1 MQRIPSEPPKIEP
14 LPKDI
19 KRPLWSVMIP
29 AYNCSKYLQEVI
41 ESVLQQ
47 DPGPEKMQIEVIDDC
62 STDEDVEALVRRV
75 GKGRVEYYRQQ
86 CNVGSLRNF
95 ETCINRAR
103 GQYIHLL
110 HGDDRIKYGYYWKI
124 ESLFERFPDAGA
136 AFCAWSY
143 IDPKGDLNRHSRIE
157 AKRDCILKNWLEE
170 LALFGRLQYVT
181 ITVKRDVYERLGGFY
196 GVTYGE
202 DWEMWSRIAKHYP
215 TAYTPDI
222 LAEYREHNTSISSQ
236 SFLTGKN
243 IQDIA
248 KVINI
253 ITGYLPDRKKEKINK
268 IARRNYIYWATDEAH
283 KQWHFTRNGKMVKS
297 QAKEIANT
305 YLDFPLAIKLSKLMV
320 KVQLYSVVNKLQSF
334 L

>member
-1 MQRIPSEPPKIEP
+1 MQRIPTAPPKIEP
-14 LPKDI
+14 LRRDLE
-19 KRPLWSVMIP
+19 RPLWSVMIP
-29 AYNCSKYLQEVI
+29 AYNCSKYLPEVI

-47 DPGPEKMQIEVIDDC
+47 DPGPAKMQIEVIDDC
-62 STDEDVEALVRRV
+62 STDEDVEALVLQI
-75 GKGRVEYYRQQ
+75 GKGRVGYHRQE

-103 GQYIHLL
+103 GRYIHLL
-110 HGDDRIKYGYYWKI
+110 HGDDRIKYGYYRKM
-124 ESLFERFPDAGA
+124 ETLFERFPDAGA

-143 IDPKGDLNRHSRIE
+143 IDTKGDLSRHSRIE
-157 AKRDCILKNWLEE
+157 AKRDCVLKNWLEE
-170 LALFGRLQYVT
+170 LAMFGRLQYVT
-181 ITVKRDVYERLGGFY
+181 ITVKREVYERLGGFY
-196 GVTYGE
+196 AVTYGE

-236 SFLTGKN
+236 SFLTGTN

-253 ITGYLPDRKKEKINK
+253 ISSYLPARKQQKVNR
-268 IARRNYIYWATDEAH
+268 IAKKNYIYWATDEAY
-283 KQWHFTRNGKMVKS
+283 KQWHFSRNEKMVQS
-297 QAKEIANT
+297 QLKEIANT
-305 YLDFPLAIKLSKLMV
+305 YLDFPLFIKLTKLKL
-320 KVQLYSVVNKLQSF
+320 KVQVYSVFDKLQSF

>member
-1 MQRIPSEPPKIEP
+1 MQRIPSAPPKIKT
-14 LPKDI
+14 LPGDI
-19 KRPLWSVMIP
+19 ERPLWSVMIP
-29 AYNCSKYLQEVI
+29 AFNCSKYLPEAI

-47 DPGPEKMQIEVIDDC
+47 DPGPDKMQIEVIDDC
-62 STDEDVEALVRRV
+62 STDENVEALVLKI
-75 GKGRVEYYRQQ
+75 GKGRVGYFRQE

-103 GQYIHLL
+103 GRYIHLL
-110 HGDDRIKYGYYWKI
+110 HGDDRIKYGYYRKM
-124 ESLFERFPDAGA
+124 ESLFDRFPNAGA

-143 IDPKGDLNRHSRIE
+143 IDKNGDLSKYSRIE
-157 AKRDCILKNWLEE
+157 ANRDCILKNWLDE
-170 LALFGRLQYVT
+170 LAVGVRLQYVT
-181 ITVKRDVYERLGGFY
+181 ITVKREVYEHLGAFY

-215 TAYTPDI
+215 TAYTPDF

-243 IQDIA
+243 IQDIT
-248 KVINI
+248 KVINTI
-253 ITGYLPDRKKEKINK
+253 SSYVPPRKQLKVNR

-283 KQWHFTRNGKMVKS
+283 KQWHFSRNSKMVKS
-297 QAKEIANT
+297 QLKEITNT
-305 YLDFPLAIKLSKLMV
+305 YLDFPLFIKLSKLMV
-320 KVQLYSVVNKLQSF
+320 KVQLYSVVSKLQSI